1 MIDTFLTPWPL
12 TSTECPNIKAFNR
25 SSSTWARETLS
36 SFMSRLL
43 VSPSLLISHLVSSWS
58 FSLHFHIISYVC
70 LPHLVCPISVCP
82 SPSCLHFCP
91 CHLVFLTLSHLS
103 FLFLLFFF
111 CIICSVFILSLILP
125 LLFFRSCLSF
135 VSCNM
140 ACPSHLICSIL
151 SYFSHVPFLF
161 SCLSH
166 LLVFFFLFLFLCL
179 MSSPCLSF
187 LQFLPHLVIF
197 PSHPVS
203 PSYVSSSLS
212 FLLVSSYLVCPSHQY
227 YLFCLLLLSLLYP
240 FFSHLIISFLF
251 FTSCLIRSIL
261 ILFSAPLLASILAS
275 SCLFFSSHL
284 VSRACLSTSC
294 FLFLILTFYCLTMS
308 HLSFFLPFFPFS
320 IIFSCLCF

>member
-1 MIDTFLTPWPL
+1 MGKGNFIF
-12 TSTECPNIKAFNR
+12 IHV
-25 SSSTWARETLS
+25 SSSGLSFSSHFLILSHLDLSLCISYYLIQYVFLILFVLFLSVLLHPVSIFVLVTLS
-36 SFMSRLL
+36 
-43 VSPSLLISHLVSSWS
+43 
-58 FSLHFHIISYVC
+58 
-70 LPHLVCPISVCP
+70 
-82 SPSCLHFCP
+82 
-91 CHLVFLTLSHLS
+91 FLTLSHLS

-151 SYFSHVPFLF
+151 SYFSHVALSFLLLISSSRFLF
-161 SCLSH
+161 S
-166 LLVFFFLFLFLCL
+166 VLFLCL

-203 PSYVSSSLS
+203 PSYVSGLVSLFYLS
-212 FLLVSSYLVCPSHQY
+212 HLIWCVLLINTICFVSAPLVSSLPFLFSSNHLFPFLHFLSHTFY
-227 YLFCLLLLSLLYP
+227 SHPFLSSSPCFNSCLILSLLFISSCLSCLSQHLLFP
-240 FFSHLIISFLF
+240 FSHLDL
-251 FTSCLIRSIL
+251 
-261 ILFSAPLLASILAS
+261 
-275 SCLFFSSHL
+275 
-284 VSRACLSTSC
+284 
-294 FLFLILTFYCLTMS
+294 YCLTMS